1 MKYYLRGTFWFTAF
15 LSIFFIIV
23 FWVSLGYNPKARF
36 VPIVLSI
43 PMFLLTIYLLLGE
56 KYPKLISGFEGA
68 LPTSTVTNSAS
79 ARDKDKK
86 EKENKKQYALIGLL
100 IGTYISIICVG
111 FLITIPLFVIIFV
124 KFYGK
129 LTWLQALL
137 VTAVVEGILFGLFEV
152 VLKSDLYNGVFFGAM
167 LL

>member
-15 LSIFFIIV
+15 LSIFFVIV

-111 FLITIPLFVIIFV
+111 FLIHSVICDHIRQVLRETYMASGPSGYGGCGRDFV
-124 KFYGK
+124 
-129 LTWLQALL
+129 W
-137 VTAVVEGILFGLFEV
+137 AV
-152 VLKSDLYNGVFFGAM
+152 
-167 LL
+167 